1 VDKSRASLF
10 HSLFV
15 NTPPPSP
22 PLSLKADR
30 STCSF
35 SVAKLKRSLD
45 DLGLHDARSLAYKH
59 EQATLFLVTLLPTPL
74 GGRALLGTL
83 LPIPLGGLP
92 RGGVGSSRAFF
103 AAHLSNPFGALPRG
117 WGRAGL
123 LLSTPW
129 EPSQGGGEE
138 QGSLSDTPPNSCLHR
153 F

>member
-1 VDKSRASLF
+1 VWISLGLRGLMGKKNSHTNTHHAASGEPISTLSLF

-22 PLSLKADR
+22 PLSLRADR

-45 DLGLHDARSLAYKH
+45 DLGLHDAMSLAYKH
-59 EQATLFLVTLLPTPL
+59 EHATLLLVTLLPTPL
-74 GGRALLGTL
+74 GGRALLVTL

-92 RGGVGSSRAFF
+92 KGGVGSSRAFF

-117 WGRAGL
+117 WGGAGL
-123 LLSTPW
+123 
-129 EPSQGGGEE
+129 
-138 QGSLSDTPPNSCLHR
+138 